1 MPVAGLSCRD
11 LIDEFGV
18 LSLHMQLSRKVAE
31 ETESCSR
38 RGRNTQILMIVG
50 ISLILQ
56 KQIGMLSRKKSW
68 NERGGTG
75 SEGRA
80 SLCTGMHGGKGY
92 QMGQSIRLMES
103 PK

>member
-1 MPVAGLSCRD
+1 
-11 LIDEFGV
+11 
-18 LSLHMQLSRKVAE
+18 MQLSRKVAE

-56 KQIGMLSRKKSW
+56 KDNLEKRIGMLSRKKSW

-80 SLCTGMHGGKGY
+80 SLCTGMHGGGKDGISN
-92 QMGQSIRLMES
+92 GAVD
-103 PK
+103 